1 MAQNPVTN
9 RTTLTSYCKRKLG
22 EDGSSMIDVNVTD
35 DQADDVIDDA
45 LQYFRD
51 YHIDATQRTFIKHQV
66 TSTEIT
72 NQYLTF
78 TESEDDTVMG
88 VVNVYP
94 IGGSSSTSN
103 MFNINYQL
111 HTNDI
116 WGLLDIE
123 LVHYSMVKEHLSFI
137 DRLLA
142 GTKTFNFNR
151 HLDRLYIYMNW
162 AGDVKVDDY
171 ILLEVLMSIDTE
183 SVYNDI
189 WLKQYAT
196 ALMKRQWGQNLSKYE
211 GMQLPG
217 GMTYNGATLL
227 DQANTEIENLQ
238 ADILVKYDVV
248 PHFLIG

>member
-9 RTTLTSYCKRKLG
+9 RATLTSYCKRKLG

-45 LQYFRD
+45 WQYFRD

-94 IGGSSSTSN
+94 IGGSSSTTN

-111 HTNDI
+111 HANDI

-123 LVHYSMVKEHLSFI
+123 FDGVFSNLSFPVNVVVKKKDHERVQLIFGGRHAQRAGRTAFPFISRDRRGGIRLPNLFSRQIHQSGRFSNHGGHGRRVGNAIPETACYEDQDNHI
-137 DRLLA
+137 DR
-142 GTKTFNFNR
+142 GSGQRESRIHTYCSYTNR
-151 HLDRLYIYMNW
+151 SPD
-162 AGDVKVDDY
+162 
-171 ILLEVLMSIDTE
+171 
-183 SVYNDI
+183 
-189 WLKQYAT
+189 
-196 ALMKRQWGQNLSKYE
+196 
-211 GMQLPG
+211 
-217 GMTYNGATLL
+217 
-227 DQANTEIENLQ
+227 
-238 ADILVKYDVV
+238 
-248 PHFLIG
+248 F